1 MFSDDVW
8 EQFNEDM
15 DDLLEFE
22 PVEESDVK
30 LLFNK
35 IEGFRSGGGVAAWLE
50 GRRTL
55 TAVDLGLSE
64 NNMDKLTVLG
74 NANSGGDS
82 IYYTGKKTPSIVL
95 IEKLGRG

>member
-1 MFSDDVW
+1 
-8 EQFNEDM
+8 
-15 DDLLEFE
+15 
-22 PVEESDVK
+22 
-30 LLFNK
+30 
-35 IEGFRSGGGVAAWLE
+35 
-50 GRRTL
+50 
-55 TAVDLGLSE
+55 VDLGLSE